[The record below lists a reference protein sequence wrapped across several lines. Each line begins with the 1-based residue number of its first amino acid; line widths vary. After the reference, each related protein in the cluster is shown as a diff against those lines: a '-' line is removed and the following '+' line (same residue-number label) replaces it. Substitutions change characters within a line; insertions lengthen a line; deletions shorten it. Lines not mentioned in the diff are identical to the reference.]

1 MPVIPN
7 NVYTWQRNSAFCGD
21 QDSYAP
27 GDLILV
33 LEYNHTTTKAHAY
46 LRYSPTCVRSTSQLI
61 VARRNCCVN
70 TRSKAAGTALL

>member
-7 NVYTWQRNSAFCGD
+7 NVYTWQRYSVFCGD

-33 LEYNHTTTKAHAY
+33 QEYNCTTTEAHAY
-46 LRYSPTCVRSTSQLI
+46 LRDHPTCVRNISQLSI
-61 VARRNCCVN
+61 ARLNCCVN